1 MNIMQIYIQL
11 LLSSVTS
18 MSVQDLRQFTSRSTR
33 HFKIIKISAFL
44 ERKKKMDLREIS
56 EKFLSTIVIIHKE
69 SDLALFNLFSN
80 HFVRTLGISLNI
92 SSISSL
98 PDSPQ
103 LSNLLLRL
111 PNLKEF
117 PYSLISKLTRKLE
130 SLTIES
136 TKLKEIRY
144 NFVDHQSLE
153 ELRIEAPL
161 VFIYNKLFYNIPLL
175 KELKLRN
182 AKLKKLPRSLIHL
195 QRLETLELKNCHLS
209 EIPSI
214 IFYLANLKNL
224 SLQKN
229 SIKKIPQGIK
239 SLQTLENLDLS
250 ENMLREV
257 PSFFTEMSSL
267 QFLNCSN
274 NNFQQF
280 PYIIFH
286 IPHLNVFDFKENTIK
301 NEEHIRNINPDKE
314 LEINSNYDVVYFT
327 EQQMKIYEK
336 AKAKEFNEK
345 QIPHDLCCPISK
357 SVFIDPVILVQT
369 GETYERRYIEKWIKK
384 HDTDPLTN
392 QLLHDKQLCPNISIR
407 RLILNLFS

>member
-1 MNIMQIYIQL
+1 
-11 LLSSVTS
+11 
-18 MSVQDLRQFTSRSTR
+18 MSVQDLRHFTLRTTSLQNN
-33 HFKIIKISAFL
+33 KDIGIL

-56 EKFLSTIVIIHKE
+56 EKFLSTIVIINKE
-69 SDLALFNLFSN
+69 SDLALFNFFSN
-80 HFVRTLGISLNI
+80 HFVQTLGISLNI

-117 PYSLISKLTRKLE
+117 PYSLISKLTRKLD

-336 AKAKEFNEK
+336 AKAKGFNEK

-407 RLILNLFS
+407 RHILNLFS